1 MSKLLHNLPI
11 EHLTPENDYLGII
24 ETADLI
30 KDFLEHNKD
39 ELKEI
44 KMFSLYGEWGSG
56 KSTLMKYLKK
66 EMNADFRCFFFEAWE
81 FESTDNLPLS
91 LLEYL
96 TEETE
101 SITDELCKE
110 IIEVSTQ
117 LLKGFTKAVTIK
129 TPIINFNGKEFV
141 QAFEEKKPDS
151 FYKLKKDFKTKF
163 LQWEGAASRESQY
176 NLIFIDDLDRCEPE
190 NVLNLLSA
198 LKLFFTNGART
209 VFFCGIDK
217 KAVQQAVQTK
227 YGDVVKSNEYLE
239 KIFDISFTMPT
250 KFDLEKLCEEYFDP
264 KIIINLNGKEKT
276 LARRLSNFLEAI
288 HFTNPRKVKKVLN
301 RFTIISSMLSNQKNK
316 ESPRVLQNEGICL
329 FDALFLLYF
338 IILKEFHANKIGDI
352 KNHNLRSL
360 NYNKAVLESKVN
372 VGSTEQL
379 NLFDK
384 IQQLSIKSNLTENF
398 NQLKNEISP
407 ANSNKSRI
415 LSQFTF
421 CISPINVISIT
432 LDSFSDGSKFYD
444 FFKPE
449 NKEIDY
455 RFAHFIIGNLELL
468 LSQNIESAISVSEIL
483 NLVIEYP

>member
-101 SITDELCKE
+101 SISEELCKE

-129 TPIINFNGKEFV
+129 TPIINFNGKELV
-141 QAFEEKKPDS
+141 QAFEEKKTDS

-250 KFDLEKLCEEYFDP
+250 KFDLEKLCEEYFNP
-264 KIIINLNGKEKT
+264 KIIINLNGEEKT
-276 LARRLSNFLEAI
+276 LPGRLSDFLEAI

-301 RFTIISSMLSNQKNK
+301 RFTIICAMISNHTRGKNPK
-316 ESPRVLQNEGICL
+316 ILKNDDICF
-329 FDALFLLYF
+329 FDLIFVIYF
-338 IILKEFHANKIGDI
+338 ITLKEFYPIKIDEI
-352 KNHNLRSL
+352 LNDQLREHNYTKSFD
-360 NYNKAVLESKVN
+360 
-372 VGSTEQL
+372 
-379 NLFDK
+379 NLSETD
-384 IQQLSIKSNLTENF
+384 
-398 NQLKNEISP
+398 
-407 ANSNKSRI
+407 KSRHRNNSSYMESMLQAHVTNSSKTELQNKVRTNKGETQRLI
-415 LSQFTF
+415 SQAVIRFA
-421 CISPINVISIT
+421 PIEINSVIYT
-432 LDSFSDGSKFYD
+432 SFYNSADFYSD
-444 FFKPE
+444 FKPIK
-449 NKEIDY
+449 KEIDY
-455 RFAHFIIGNLELL
+455 YFTLFLIQNLEEIIY
-468 LSQNIESAISVSEIL
+468 QDVESSISVYELIDL
-483 NLVIEYP
+483 IKKLP